1 MCIDVR
7 QGRTVA
13 VASLSRIVHAPL
25 SRSENMARIKSRDT
39 APECVLRRVLRR
51 AGLRPQAHPK
61 LPGAPDL
68 AFVRRRVAVFL
79 DGCFWHG
86 CPQHYIAPT
95 TRFAF
100 WADKLRR
107 NVERDADVDA
117 TLAAAG
123 FRLVRVWQH
132 ELSHVDRVLV
142 RVNAALDEHAERVP
156 PGFSDGTI
164 WWSCGCGSI
173 DVQVTSV
180 SEPGSLKPAG
190 KVRPAAASL
199 RCRACGCEW
208 HTAVPTSMRDAGA

>member
-1 MCIDVR
+1 
-7 QGRTVA
+7 
-13 VASLSRIVHAPL
+13 
-25 SRSENMARIKSRDT
+25 MARIKSRDT
-39 APECVLRRVLRR
+39 APERVLRRVLRR
-51 AGLRPQAHPK
+51 AGLRPRAHPK

-95 TRFAF
+95 TRFSF

-107 NVERDADVDA
+107 NVERDAAVDTA
-117 TLAAAG
+117 LAAAG
-123 FRLVRVWQH
+123 FRLVRIWQH
-132 ELSHVDRVLV
+132 ELGHVDRVLV

-190 KVRPAAASL
+190 KVRPAAVTL
-199 RCRACGCEW
+199 RCRLCGRGW
-208 HTAVPTSMRDAGA
+208 TQPVPEKLV